1 MEQARRAKQM
11 AVSPTHYYVIQRRA
25 TAHED
30 WWLTMR
36 GKYATAEEAWSE
48 FDRRYGK
55 SDFSAADH
63 RVMEVTV
70 TTSYRKV
77 KR

>member
-1 MEQARRAKQM
+1 M
-11 AVSPTHYYVIQRRA
+11 AVNPNHYYVIQRRA
-25 TAHED
+25 TAYED

-36 GKYATAEEAWSE
+36 GKFVTAEEAWEE

-55 SDFSAADH
+55 SEFASADH

-70 TTSYRKV
+70 TTEYRRV